1 MIFSLINIKM
11 IHFIFEFQVS
21 DIYQEIHKNFK
32 NRIRDQILK
41 MNIQNDGGPQHG
53 LVISEIIFYLQ
64 TMKMLK
70 VLPEKFVSDKSM
82 DDIWDR

>member
-1 MIFSLINIKM
+1 
-11 IHFIFEFQVS
+11 
-21 DIYQEIHKNFK
+21 
-32 NRIRDQILK
+32 

-53 LVISEIIFYLQ
+53 LVTSEIIFYLQ